1 MPERVLINFEVT
13 PEEKRMIE
21 RHAKKHG
28 QTVRGYLRGC
38 YLIDMVMTGDAQ
50 AVKIIG
56 ADVKATLREKLEGWG
71 VLVGLGRGA
80 GAQQKSP

>member
-21 RHAKKHG
+21 RHAKKSH

-38 YLIDMVMTGDAQ
+38 YLLDMVVAGDAQ
-50 AVKIIG
+50 AVKILG
-56 ADVKATLREKLEGWG
+56 AEVKAALREKLERWG
-71 VLVGLGRGA
+71 VLVGLGRGE
-80 GAQQKSP
+80 GA